1 MESQAVDDSSEWVRI
16 GTAAERAGMSVKTV
30 RFYSDEGLIPI
41 AGRTKGGYR
50 LYHQHVVE
58 ELHLIQNLRGLGLPL
73 VTIGSY
79 LAAKREGACH
89 CEQLKQSMREQ
100 QQAIHQKIAALQS
113 LQQELSETME
123 GWVNCGGRLDA
134 KLM

>member
-1 MESQAVDDSSEWVRI
+1 MDGSSDWIRI
-16 GTAAERAGMSVKTV
+16 GAAAEQAGMSVKTV

-41 AGRTKGGYR
+41 AGRTHGGYR

-73 VTIGSY
+73 GTIGSY

-89 CEQLKQSMREQ
+89 CEELKQSMREQ
-100 QQAIHQKIAALQS
+100 QQAIHQKIAALQQ

>member
-1 MESQAVDDSSEWVRI
+1 MDDSSEWIRI
-16 GTAAERAGMSVKTV
+16 CAVAQQAGLRIKTI
-30 RFYSDEGLIPI
+30 RFYSDEGLVPV
-41 AGRTKGGYR
+41 AGRTQGGYR
-50 LYHQHVVE
+50 RDHQHVVE
-58 ELHLIQNLRGLGLPL
+58 ELQLIQNLRGLGLPL
-73 VTIGSY
+73 GTIRNY

-100 QQAIHQKIAALQS
+100 KQAIHQKIAVLQN

-134 KLM
+134 TLM

>member
-1 MESQAVDDSSEWVRI
+1 MDDSSELIRI
-16 GTAAERAGMSVKTV
+16 GAAAKRAGMSVKTV

-41 AGRTKGGYR
+41 AERTQGGYR
-50 LYHQHVVE
+50 LYHQQVVE

-73 VTIGSY
+73 STIGSY

-100 QQAIHQKIAALQS
+100 QQAIHQKVVALQK

-134 KLM
+134 KLV

>member
-1 MESQAVDDSSEWVRI
+1 MDDSSELIRI
-16 GTAAERAGMSVKTV
+16 GAAAQRAGMSVKTV

-41 AGRTKGGYR
+41 AERTQGGYR
-50 LYHQHVVE
+50 LYHQQVVE
-58 ELHLIQNLRGLGLPL
+58 ELHIIQNLRGLGLPL
-73 VTIGSY
+73 STIGSY

-100 QQAIHQKIAALQS
+100 QQAIHQKVVALQK

-123 GWVNCGGRLDA
+123 GWVNCGGHLDA
-134 KLM
+134 KLV

>member
-1 MESQAVDDSSEWVRI
+1 MDDSSEWVCI

-30 RFYSDEGLIPI
+30 RFYSDEGLVPT
-41 AGRTKGGYR
+41 AGRTQGGYR
-50 LYHQHVVE
+50 LYHQQVVE

-73 VTIGSY
+73 ITIGNY
-79 LAAKREGACH
+79 LAAKRQGACH

-113 LQQELSETME
+113 LQQELS
-123 GWVNCGGRLDA
+123 
-134 KLM
+134 

>member
-1 MESQAVDDSSEWVRI
+1 MDDSSELIRI
-16 GTAAERAGMSVKTV
+16 GAAAKRAGMSVKTV
-30 RFYSDEGLIPI
+30 RFYSDEGLIHI
-41 AGRTKGGYR
+41 AERTQGGYR
-50 LYHQHVVE
+50 LYHQQVVE

-73 VTIGSY
+73 STIGSY

-100 QQAIHQKIAALQS
+100 QQAIHQKVVALQK

-134 KLM
+134 KLV

>member
-1 MESQAVDDSSEWVRI
+1 MESQAVDDSSECIRI
-16 GTAAERAGMSVKTV
+16 GTAAQQAGMSVKTI

-41 AGRTKGGYR
+41 AGRTQGGYR

-58 ELHLIQNLRGLGLPL
+58 ELQLIQNLRGLGLAL
-73 VTIGSY
+73 DTIGSY

-100 QQAIHQKIAALQS
+100 QQAIHQKIAALQK

-134 KLM
+134 TLM

>member
-1 MESQAVDDSSEWVRI
+1 MDDSRKWIRI
-16 GTAAERAGMSVKTV
+16 GTAAQRAGMSVKTV
-30 RFYSDEGLIPI
+30 RFYSEEGLIPI

-73 VTIGSY
+73 VTISRY
-79 LAAKREGACH
+79 LATKREGACH

-100 QQAIHQKIAALQS
+100 QQAIHQKIAALQK
-113 LQQELSETME
+113 LQKELSETME
-123 GWVNCGGRLDA
+123 GWVSCGGHLDA

>member
-1 MESQAVDDSSEWVRI
+1 MDDSNEWIRI
-16 GTAAERAGMSVKTV
+16 GAAAQQAGMSVKTI

-50 LYHQHVVE
+50 LYHQQVVE
-58 ELHLIQNLRGLGLPL
+58 ELHLIQNLRGLGLAL
-73 VTIGSY
+73 STIRSY
-79 LAAKREGACH
+79 LAAKRQGACH

-100 QQAIHQKIAALQS
+100 QQAIHQKVAALQN
-113 LQQELSETME
+113 LQQELNETMQ

>member
-1 MESQAVDDSSEWVRI
+1 MDDSSELIRI
-16 GTAAERAGMSVKTV
+16 GAAAKRAGMSVKTV

-41 AGRTKGGYR
+41 AERTQGGYR
-50 LYHQHVVE
+50 LYHQQVVE

-73 VTIGSY
+73 GTIRSY

-100 QQAIHQKIAALQS
+100 QQAIHQKIAALQN
-113 LQQELSETME
+113 LQQELNETME
-123 GWVNCGGRLDA
+123 GWVNCGGRSGA
-134 KLM
+134 KLG

>member
-1 MESQAVDDSSEWVRI
+1 MDSHWRCSSAGWN
-16 GTAAERAGMSVKTV
+16 ERQNHSLLQRRGAN
-30 RFYSDEGLIPI
+30 SD
-41 AGRTKGGYR
+41 AGRTQGGYR
-50 LYHQHVVE
+50 LYHQQVVE

-73 VTIGSY
+73 ITIGSY

-100 QQAIHQKIAALQS
+100 QQAIHQKIAALQK

>member
-1 MESQAVDDSSEWVRI
+1 MDDSSELIRI
-16 GTAAERAGMSVKTV
+16 GAAAKRAGMSVKTV

-41 AGRTKGGYR
+41 AERTQGGYR
-50 LYHQHVVE
+50 LYHQQVVE

-73 VTIGSY
+73 STIGSY

-100 QQAIHQKIAALQS
+100 QQAIHQKVVALQK

>member
-1 MESQAVDDSSEWVRI
+1 MDDSRKWIRI
-16 GTAAERAGMSVKTV
+16 GTAAQRAGMSVKTI

-41 AGRTKGGYR
+41 AGRTQGGYR
-50 LYHQHVVE
+50 LYHQHVVD

-100 QQAIHQKIAALQS
+100 QQAIDQKIAALQK
-113 LQQELSETME
+113 LQQELSETTE
-123 GWVNCGGRLDA
+123 SWVNCGGRLA
-134 KLM
+134 PN

>member
-1 MESQAVDDSSEWVRI
+1 MDDSNEWIRI
-16 GTAAERAGMSVKTV
+16 GAAAEQAGMSVKTI

-41 AGRTKGGYR
+41 AGRTQGGYR
-50 LYHQHVVE
+50 LYHQQVVE
-58 ELHLIQNLRGLGLPL
+58 ELHLIQNLRGLGLAL
-73 VTIGSY
+73 STIRSY

-100 QQAIHQKIAALQS
+100 QQAIHQKIAALQD
-113 LQQELSETME
+113 LQQELSETMQ
-123 GWVNCGGRLDA
+123 GWVNCGGRSGA

>member
-1 MESQAVDDSSEWVRI
+1 MDDSSDWIRI
-16 GTAAERAGMSVKTV
+16 GTAAQRAGMSVKTI

-41 AGRTKGGYR
+41 AGRTQGGYR
-50 LYHQHVVE
+50 LYHQQVVE

-100 QQAIHQKIAALQS
+100 QQAIDQKIAALQK
-113 LQQELSETME
+113 LQQELSETTE
-123 GWVNCGGRLDA
+123 SWVNCGGRLA
-134 KLM
+134 PN

>member
-1 MESQAVDDSSEWVRI
+1 MDDSSNWIRI
-16 GTAAERAGMSVKTV
+16 GAAAKRAGMSVKTA
-30 RFYSDEGLIPI
+30 RFYSDEGLIPT
-41 AGRTKGGYR
+41 AGRTQGGYR
-50 LYHQHVVE
+50 LYHQQVVE

-89 CEQLKQSMREQ
+89 CEQLKESMREQ
-100 QQAIHQKIAALQS
+100 QQAIDQKIAVLQK

>member
-1 MESQAVDDSSEWVRI
+1 MESQAVDDSNEWIRI
-16 GTAAERAGMSVKTV
+16 GAAAQQAGMSVKTI

-41 AGRTKGGYR
+41 AGRTQGGYR
-50 LYHQHVVE
+50 LYHQQVVE
-58 ELHLIQNLRGLGLPL
+58 ELHLIQNLGGLGLAL
-73 VTIGSY
+73 STIRSY

-100 QQAIHQKIAALQS
+100 RQAIHQKIAALQD
-113 LQQELSETME
+113 LQQELSETMQ
-123 GWVNCGGRLDA
+123 GWVNCGGRSGA

>member
-1 MESQAVDDSSEWVRI
+1 
-16 GTAAERAGMSVKTV
+16 MSVKTI

-73 VTIGSY
+73 ITIGNY

-100 QQAIHQKIAALQS
+100 QQAIHQKIAALQK
-113 LQQELSETME
+113 LQKELGETME
-123 GWVNCGGRLDA
+123 GWVHCGGRLDA

>member
-1 MESQAVDDSSEWVRI
+1 
-16 GTAAERAGMSVKTV
+16 MSVKTV

-73 VTIGSY
+73 VTISRY
-79 LAAKREGACH
+79 LATKREGACH

-100 QQAIHQKIAALQS
+100 QQAIHQKIAALQK
-113 LQQELSETME
+113 LQKELGETME
-123 GWVNCGGRLDA
+123 GWVHCGGHLDA

>member
-1 MESQAVDDSSEWVRI
+1 MDDSSELIRI
-16 GTAAERAGMSVKTV
+16 GAAAKRAGMSVKTV

-41 AGRTKGGYR
+41 AERTQGGYR

-58 ELHLIQNLRGLGLPL
+58 ELHLIQNLRSLGLPL
-73 VTIGSY
+73 GTIGSY

-89 CEQLKQSMREQ
+89 CEELKQSMREQ
-100 QQAIHQKIAALQS
+100 QQAIHQKIAALQQ

-134 KLM
+134 KLV

>member
-1 MESQAVDDSSEWVRI
+1 MESQAVDDSSELIRI
-16 GTAAERAGMSVKTV
+16 GAAAKRAGMSVKTV

-41 AGRTKGGYR
+41 AERTQGGYR
-50 LYHQHVVE
+50 LYHQQVVE
-58 ELHLIQNLRGLGLPL
+58 ELHLIQNLRGLGLRL
-73 VTIGSY
+73 STIGSY

-100 QQAIHQKIAALQS
+100 QQAIHQKVVALQK

-134 KLM
+134 KLV

>member
-1 MESQAVDDSSEWVRI
+1 MDDSSAWIRI
-16 GTAAERAGMSVKTV
+16 GAAAEQAGMSVKTV
-30 RFYSDEGLIPI
+30 RFYSDEGLIPT
-41 AGRTKGGYR
+41 AGRTQGGYR

-73 VTIGSY
+73 GTIGSY

-89 CEQLKQSMREQ
+89 CEELKQSMREQ
-100 QQAIHQKIAALQS
+100 QQAIEHKIAALQK

>member
-1 MESQAVDDSSEWVRI
+1 MESQAVDDSSELIRI
-16 GTAAERAGMSVKTV
+16 GAAAKRAGMSVKTV

-41 AGRTKGGYR
+41 AERTQGGYR
-50 LYHQHVVE
+50 LYHQQVVE

-73 VTIGSY
+73 STIGSY

-89 CEQLKQSMREQ
+89 CEELKRSMREQ
-100 QQAIHQKIAALQS
+100 QQAIHQKVVALQK

-134 KLM
+134 KLV

>member
-1 MESQAVDDSSEWVRI
+1 MESQAVDDSSELIRI
-16 GTAAERAGMSVKTV
+16 GAAAKRAGMSVKTV
-30 RFYSDEGLIPI
+30 RFYSEEGLIPI
-41 AGRTKGGYR
+41 AERTQGGYR
-50 LYHQHVVE
+50 LYHQQVVE

-73 VTIGSY
+73 STIGSY

-100 QQAIHQKIAALQS
+100 QQAIHQKVVALQK

-134 KLM
+134 KLV

>member
-1 MESQAVDDSSEWVRI
+1 MDDSSELIRI
-16 GTAAERAGMSVKTV
+16 GTAAKRAGMSVKTV

-41 AGRTKGGYR
+41 AERTQGGYR

-73 VTIGSY
+73 STIGSY

-100 QQAIHQKIAALQS
+100 QQAIHQKVVALQN

-134 KLM
+134 KLV

>member
-1 MESQAVDDSSEWVRI
+1 MDDSSELIRI
-16 GTAAERAGMSVKTV
+16 GAAAKRAGMSVKTV

-41 AGRTKGGYR
+41 AERTQGGYR
-50 LYHQHVVE
+50 LYHQQVVE

-73 VTIGSY
+73 STIGSY
-79 LAAKREGACH
+79 LAAKRQGACH

-100 QQAIHQKIAALQS
+100 QQAIHQKVVALQK

>member
-1 MESQAVDDSSEWVRI
+1 MVDDSSDWIRI
-16 GTAAERAGMSVKTV
+16 GAASQRAGMSVKTI
-30 RFYSDEGLIPI
+30 RFYSDKGLIPI
-41 AGRTKGGYR
+41 AGRTQGGYR

-58 ELHLIQNLRGLGLPL
+58 ELHLIQNLKGLGLPL
-73 VTIGSY
+73 GTIGSY

-100 QQAIHQKIAALQS
+100 QQAIHQKIAALQQ
-113 LQQELSETME
+113 LQQELSETMA

-134 KLM
+134 KLK

>member
-1 MESQAVDDSSEWVRI
+1 MDDSRKWIRI
-16 GTAAERAGMSVKTV
+16 GAAAERAGMSVKTI

-41 AGRTKGGYR
+41 AGRTQGGYR
-50 LYHQHVVE
+50 LYHQQVVE
-58 ELHLIQNLRGLGLPL
+58 ELHLIQNLRGLGLAL
-73 VTIGSY
+73 STIRSY

-100 QQAIHQKIAALQS
+100 QQAIHQKIAALQD
-113 LQQELSETME
+113 LQQELSETMQ
-123 GWVNCGGRLDA
+123 GWVNCGGRSGA

>member
-1 MESQAVDDSSEWVRI
+1 MDDSSELIRI
-16 GTAAERAGMSVKTV
+16 GAAAKRAGMSVKTV

-41 AGRTKGGYR
+41 AERTQGGYR
-50 LYHQHVVE
+50 LYHQQVVE

-73 VTIGSY
+73 STIGSY

-100 QQAIHQKIAALQS
+100 QQAIHQKIAALQQ

-134 KLM
+134 KLK

>member
-1 MESQAVDDSSEWVRI
+1 MDDSSEWIRI
-16 GTAAERAGMSVKTV
+16 GAAAQRAGMSVKTV
-30 RFYSDEGLIPI
+30 RFYSDEGLIPT

-58 ELHLIQNLRGLGLPL
+58 ELHLIQKLRGLGLPL
-73 VTIGSY
+73 ITIGNY
-79 LAAKREGACH
+79 LAAKRQGACH

-100 QQAIHQKIAALQS
+100 QQTIHQKIAALQN
-113 LQQELSETME
+113 LQQELSETMA

>member
-1 MESQAVDDSSEWVRI
+1 MDDSSELIRI
-16 GTAAERAGMSVKTV
+16 GAAAQQAGMSVKTI

-41 AGRTKGGYR
+41 AERTQGGYR

-73 VTIGSY
+73 STIGSY

-100 QQAIHQKIAALQS
+100 QQAIHQKVVALQK

-134 KLM
+134 KLV

>member
-1 MESQAVDDSSEWVRI
+1 M
-16 GTAAERAGMSVKTV
+16 
-30 RFYSDEGLIPI
+30 
-41 AGRTKGGYR
+41 
-50 LYHQHVVE
+50 VE

-73 VTIGSY
+73 ITIGNY
-79 LAAKREGACH
+79 WPQNDCH

-100 QQAIHQKIAALQS
+100 QQAIHQKIAALQK